1 MRSTWPCPTPSH
13 AEWTTRALRAGK
25 AVLSE
30 KPLCVGSAQTAE
42 VLDAARDIDGALL
55 WEAFVFPFQAQHRR
69 LAELLAEGAIGQP
82 AELVS
87 VFHFHPTRPGDIRF
101 SAALGGGSL
110 ADVGCYPI
118 RLAHELFG
126 AADDELAAGSA
137 EVFGEVEVD
146 AAGLVPYGARRLLLS
161 CGFRRS
167 YDTFTQ
173 VLGSEGQLHLTNPF
187 HPGPA
192 DTLTL
197 HQPRPGTGR
206 GAPDHRRA
214 LVHRRAAAH
223 PRGAARRGR
232 ARAPGPGL
240 RAGHG
245 AHPGGREGGVRAVTA
260 DGLTIVIGS
269 YLEEEHVQRI
279 AAAEAAGRVIYE
291 PELLPVPRYR
301 CDHTGPRRDLSPAD
315 LDRWRALGA
324 EAEVYFDFDWLD
336 PGQMPERSPKL
347 RWIQATSAG
356 IGGFMQRT
364 GLDGAGLEVTT
375 AAGVH
380 AVPLAEFALTG
391 ALYFV
396 KGLPELR
403 RRQQARHWE
412 RYTTRQLAGLRAL
425 VVGLGGIG
433 RQVAATF
440 AALGVEVWGLGR
452 TGRTYDVAGLSRVIT
467 AGGLDAGAAARPT
480 SSCWPAR

>member
-1 MRSTWPCPTPSH
+1 M
-13 AEWTTRALRAGK
+13 
-25 AVLSE
+25 
-30 KPLCVGSAQTAE
+30 
-42 VLDAARDIDGALL
+42 
-55 WEAFVFPFQAQHRR
+55 
-69 LAELLAEGAIGQP
+69 
-82 AELVS
+82 
-87 VFHFHPTRPGDIRF
+87 
-101 SAALGGGSL
+101 
-110 ADVGCYPI
+110 
-118 RLAHELFG
+118 
-126 AADDELAAGSA
+126 
-137 EVFGEVEVD
+137 
-146 AAGLVPYGARRLLLS
+146 
-161 CGFRRS
+161 
-167 YDTFTQ
+167 
-173 VLGSEGQLHLTNPF
+173 
-187 HPGPA
+187 
-192 DTLTL
+192 
-197 HQPRPGTGR
+197 
-206 GAPDHRRA
+206 
-214 LVHRRAAAH
+214 
-223 PRGAARRGR
+223 
-232 ARAPGPGL
+232 
-240 RAGHG
+240 
-245 AHPGGREGGVRAVTA
+245 RAVTA
-260 DGLTIVIGS
+260 DGFTIVIGS
-269 YLEEEHVQRI
+269 YLEEEQVKRI

-301 CDHTGPRRDLSPAD
+301 CDHTGLRRDLSPAD

-336 PGQMPERSPKL
+336 PGQMPERSPEL

-452 TGRTYDVAGLSRVIT
+452 TGRTYDVAGLSQVIT
-467 AGGLDAGAAARPT
+467 AGGLDEALPETDIVVLACPLTPETQGLIGARRLGLLPGDAILINISRGPVVDQAALTRALLDGKLGGACLDVFAEEPLPPGDPLWELDNVIVSPHSASTVATENAALTDLFLDNLARLAAGQPLRNRYDPV
-480 SSCWPAR
+480 RGY